1 MMEAELMRVLQFSK
15 RSVLTAA
22 VAVCVALTGCGDS
35 GPDVPFNP
43 SGTTADL
50 EAVNSTFS
58 SSAFA
63 SFSTFSLMF
72 DAALGGTPLISASA
86 AAMDVRG
93 KDNAGMRAAAVR
105 TAKRLAAVLPRTV
118 QTGASASIAAI
129 PTDVAGKTFEYS
141 AGSYAMSDRTGA
153 PATGVRFILY
163 AVDPVTLAPVEP
175 LVETGYVDLIDLSS
189 GSTSAARVVVV
200 SGETEYLNY
209 TVAVSNT
216 VSGGRVS
223 VLGMVTDG
231 VHQANINL
239 RATVT
244 FNAGLTLTYGV
255 DVPTRDFS
263 MDITLV
269 SSGLDTETGTI
280 EISLDVRGSN
290 GWIRMTGQFDDT
302 GVTLNVSVS
311 GNHFA
316 TITAVGG
323 GDPVITGANGEFLTD
338 DDIAAL
344 SGIFHMTDG
353 AFGSF
358 DQMFIPVGG
367 FLEPAA

>member
-1 MMEAELMRVLQFSK
+1 MRVLQFSK
-15 RSVLTAA
+15 RSVLTA

-58 SSAFA
+58 SSTFA

-105 TAKRLAAVLPRTV
+105 TAKRLAAVLPRAA
-118 QTGASASIAAI
+118 QGGASASIAAI
-129 PTDVAGKTFEYS
+129 PAGVAGKTFVYS
-141 AGSYAMSDRTGA
+141 AGSYVVSDRTGA
-153 PATGVRFILY
+153 PANGVRFILY
-163 AVDPVTLAPVEP
+163 AVDAVTLAPVEP
-175 LVETGYVDLIDLSS
+175 LVETGYADLIDLSS

-216 VSGGRVS
+216 ISGGRVS

-231 VHQANINL
+231 VHEANINL

-263 MDITLV
+263 LDITLV

-280 EISLDVRGSN
+280 EITLDVRGSN
-290 GWIRMTGQFDDT
+290 GWIRMTGEFSGT
-302 GVTLNVSVS
+302 GGTLNVSVS
-311 GNHFA
+311 GRHFA

-323 GDPVITGANGEFLTD
+323 GDPVITGANGEFLSD
-338 DDIAAL
+338 QDLAAL
-344 SGIFHMTDG
+344 SAIFYMSEG
-353 AFGSF
+353 AFASF

-367 FLEPAA
+367 FLDPAM

>member
-1 MMEAELMRVLQFSK
+1 MMEAESMRVLQFSK
-15 RSVLTAA
+15 RSVLTA
-22 VAVCVALTGCGDS
+22 VAVCVALTGCSDS

-50 EAVNSTFS
+50 EAVSSTFS
-58 SSAFA
+58 SSTFA

-72 DAALGGTPLISASA
+72 DEAVGGAPLISASA

-93 KDNAGMRAAAVR
+93 KDDAGMRAAAVR
-105 TAKRLAAVLPRTV
+105 TAKRLAAVLPRAV
-118 QTGASASIAAI
+118 QGGASASIAAI
-129 PTDVAGKTFEYS
+129 PVGVAGKTFVYS
-141 AGSYAMSDRTGA
+141 AGSYVVSDRTGA
-153 PATGVRFILY
+153 PANGVRFILY
-163 AVDPVTLAPVEP
+163 AVDPVTFAPVEP
-175 LVETGYVDLIDLSS
+175 LVETGHADLIDLSS

-216 VSGGRVS
+216 ISGGRVS

-231 VHQANINL
+231 VHEANINL

-269 SSGLDTETGTI
+269 SSGLDTGTI
-280 EISLDVRGSN
+280 EITLEVRGSN
-290 GWIRMTGQFDDT
+290 GWIRMTGEFSET
-302 GVTLNVSVS
+302 GGTLNVNVS
-311 GNHFA
+311 GHHFA
-316 TITAVGG
+316 TITVVGG
-323 GDPVITGANGEFLTD
+323 GEPVITGANGEYLSD
-338 DDIAAL
+338 DDLAAL
-344 SGIFHMTDG
+344 SGIFYMSEG
-353 AFGSF
+353 AFASF